1 MSSID
6 PATMSNRIYVEE
18 ATFGELKGKV
28 VVLTGGANGI
38 GLEAIKY
45 LVAAGA
51 HVIFGD
57 YDTKAGEA
65 AVDLFQNAANKP
77 TFVPIDVSKYED
89 NLRLFKTALQKY
101 GRVDHAVANA
111 GILERGAWFDPSLTV
126 ESVEKSETTAVV
138 DINYVG
144 VLYFTRIAAVYLRHN
159 RQPGEDKS
167 ITLISSAAGFRDS
180 PGLFLYQSS
189 KFAVIGLLRSTRKTL
204 HERDNIRI
212 NAICPAIT
220 DSAMTVTIIDSFRAT
235 KQAINTTQDVAK
247 YIVGLQVRSDL
258 AGKAVYVE
266 GGRGWEFL
274 EGMDASMD
282 AWLGEEPTRRIRE
295 HLAHVGQGAGWKVK

>member
-1 MSSID
+1 MLSR
-6 PATMSNRIYVEE
+6 MSNRISVEE
-18 ATFGELKGKV
+18 ASFGELKGKV
-28 VVLTGGANGI
+28 IVLTGGANGI

-45 LVAAGA
+45 LVGAGA
-51 HVIFGD
+51 YVFFGD

-65 AVDLFQNAANKP
+65 AVDSFKNSANKP
-77 TFVPIDVSKYED
+77 TFVPIDVSKYDD
-89 NLRLFKTALQKY
+89 NIRLFKTALEQHGK
-101 GRVDHAVANA
+101 VDHAVANA
-111 GILERGAWFDPSLTV
+111 GILERGAWFDPGLTV
-126 ESVEKSETTAVV
+126 ESVERPETTAVV
-138 DINYVG
+138 EINYLG

-189 KFAVIGLLRSTRKTL
+189 KFAVLGLLRSTRKIL

-220 DSAMTVTIIDSFRAT
+220 DSAMTVTIIDSFKAT
-235 KQAINTTQDVAK
+235 NQAINTTQDVAK
-247 YIVGLQVRSDL
+247 YIVGLQVRKDL
-258 AGKAVYVE
+258 WGKSVYVE

-274 EGMDASMD
+274 DQMDATMD
-282 AWLGEEPTRRIRE
+282 TWLGEEPTKRIRE